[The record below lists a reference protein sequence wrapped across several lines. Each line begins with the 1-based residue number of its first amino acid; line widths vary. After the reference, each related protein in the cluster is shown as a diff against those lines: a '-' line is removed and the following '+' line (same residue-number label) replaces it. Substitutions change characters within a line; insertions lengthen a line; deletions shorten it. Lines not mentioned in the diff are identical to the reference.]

1 MTNGEIV
8 IKGGVGTSASL
19 GAWYLAHIQAING
32 TLQTGCLFLSFII
45 GAVSLWKLLF
55 KKRSRKSSHP

>member
-32 TLQTGCLFLSFII
+32 TLQTGCLVLSFVIA
-45 GAVSLWKLLF
+45 AVSIWKLLF
-55 KKRSRKSSHP
+55 KKKKVKHHEN